1 MATESTEGGKL
12 SVTLPPPL
20 EEWVEER
27 AESVGVNREEL
38 VVQVLGAYRA
48 TADLEDG
55 AAPPADAADVEERV
69 RAELKDRLD
78 RQDRDIETTQRR
90 IDDLE
95 ENLEEDLEALRNRVL
110 QLRDALRNR
119 AMEDH
124 THEEV
129 TRLTDHVDDLASDL
143 EDLSMSV
150 TELEDDFADVETE
163 LDTLARVAVRLQ
175 RQDGEDSTEPNRE
188 LDRLR
193 QAANRKGVTEASCP
207 DCEQSVSIPLLT
219 EPACPHCGAEVRDV
233 TTTGVVLTQ
242 GKLTRPGPDEEDPDE
257 EGHDE

>member
-1 MATESTEGGKL
+1 MATESTEGGEL

-27 AESVGVNREEL
+27 AESVGVDREEL

-55 AAPPADAADVEERV
+55 TAPPADAADVEERV
-69 RAELKDRLD
+69 RAELEDRLD
-78 RQDRDIETTQRR
+78 RRDRDIETAQRR
-90 IDDLE
+90 VDDLE
-95 ENLEEDLEALRNRVL
+95 EDLEEDLEALRNRVL

-124 THEEV
+124 THEEM
-129 TRLTDHVDDLASDL
+129 TRLADHVDDLASDL
-143 EDLSMSV
+143 GNLSMSV
-150 TELEDDFADVETE
+150 TELEDGFADVETK
-163 LDTLARVAVRLQ
+163 LDSLAQVVVRLRQ
-175 RQDGEDSTEPNRE
+175 RDGEDGTEPNRG

-193 QAANRKGVTEASCP
+193 RAANREGITEASCP

-233 TTTGVVLTQ
+233 TTTGIVFTRA
-242 GKLTRPGPDEEDPDE
+242 KLTRRDPDEEDPDE
-257 EGHDE
+257 

>member
-1 MATESTEGGKL
+1 M
-12 SVTLPPPL
+12 
-20 EEWVEER
+20 
-27 AESVGVNREEL
+27 
-38 VVQVLGAYRA
+38 
-48 TADLEDG
+48 
-55 AAPPADAADVEERV
+55 
-69 RAELKDRLD
+69 
-78 RQDRDIETTQRR
+78 
-90 IDDLE
+90 
-95 ENLEEDLEALRNRVL
+95 
-110 QLRDALRNR
+110 RDALRNR